1 MRAAIVVETDPVG
14 NDARGVLNA
23 LEAMAMN
30 ALLLE
35 RSDDPLDHAVL
46 LWAVRGDELLLQAIA
61 ADQGRE
67 VPTGEDQAVVRPQ
80 QEFPINLAQGAEPGD
95 QRVLQ
100 GSAGRGGLAGAG

>member
-35 RSDDPLDHAVL
+35 RSDDPLNHAVL
-46 LWAVRGDELLLQAIA
+46 LWAVRGDELLL
-61 ADQGRE
+61 
-67 VPTGEDQAVVRPQ
+67 
-80 QEFPINLAQGAEPGD
+80 
-95 QRVLQ
+95 
-100 GSAGRGGLAGAG
+100 